1 MIFAREVDDV
11 AAIGAELLLEEVGDG
26 RFSVVL
32 HYADGTEERLPAV
45 TPAEALIT
53 AVETDYSDYRREVR
67 RLREEHPLFEER
79 LDIPVADLEDF
90 VAEALM
96 LPSLLHKKDPVSFFV
111 LGEFLHRS
119 LQMEDDGSAS
129 FLLKAGWQILRIL
142 EEPIRTQVYLRN
154 IFEMTFDG
162 MERASQQERFEK
174 LRSVYPDVARL
185 CDPSLLNG
193 IPEGERVFSAH
204 NLLGLHLLELA
215 LYFRQNE
222 QRIAR
227 CEYCWGY
234 FIPRTKSVTRYCDR
248 VIDGFPCKK
257 RGAQFQRNEGREKDE
272 TLLVYK
278 QLRDRMYNRFLR
290 YLDAA
295 PEGRSRLSP
304 MDHAQYDAWSKNAS
318 AAYKEYKAGTI
329 TAEEFLRKIDT
340 THELESY
347 EAGKVRL
354 TGTEETPWQR
364 LVARSWGFDPERF
377 FPEEMM
383 ILNLSKPD
391 AKWEMRT
398 ADELRRR
405 TQKGHQSLREKY
417 GKA

>member
-1 MIFAREVDDV
+1 MREVDDV
-11 AAIGAELLLEEVGDG
+11 VAIGAELLLEEEGDG

-32 HYADGTEERLPAV
+32 HYTDGTEERLPAV

-67 RLREEHPLFEER
+67 RLWEER
-79 LDIPVADLEDF
+79 LNIPVADLEDF

-96 LPSLLHKKDPVSFFV
+96 LPSMLHEKDPVSFFV

-119 LQMEDDGSAS
+119 LQMEDDGSAL
-129 FLLKAGWQILRIL
+129 FLLKAGQHILRIL
-142 EEPIRTQVYLRN
+142 EEPVRVQTYLRN

-162 MERASQQERFEK
+162 MERASQQGRFEK
-174 LRSVYPDVARL
+174 LRSVYPDVAQP
-185 CDPSLLNG
+185 CDPASLNG

-215 LYFRQNE
+215 LYFHHNE

-234 FIPRTKSVTRYCDR
+234 FIPRTRSATRYCDR
-248 VIDGFPCKK
+248 VIDGFPCKQ
-257 RGAQFQRNEGREKDE
+257 RGARFQRNEGREKDE
-272 TLLVYK
+272 ALLVYK
-278 QLRDRMYNRFLR
+278 QLRDRMYAQFLR
-290 YLDAA
+290 YQDAA
-295 PEGRSRLSP
+295 PEERSKLFL
-304 MDHAQYDAWSKNAS
+304 MDYERYDTWSENAS
-318 AAYKEYKAGTI
+318 AAYKEYRAGTI
-329 TAEEFLRKIDT
+329 TAEEFLRRIDA

-347 EAGKVRL
+347 EADKVRL
-354 TGTEETPWQR
+354 TETAETPWQR
-364 LVARSWGFDPERF
+364 LVSRSRKFDPERF
-377 FPEEMM
+377 FPEEMLV
-383 ILNLSKPD
+383 LNLSKPD
-391 AKWEMRT
+391 AQWELRT

>member
-1 MIFAREVDDV
+1 MIFAWEVDGLI
-11 AAIGAELLLEEVGDG
+11 AIEAELLLEEEGDG
-26 RFSVVL
+26 HFSVVL

-45 TPAEALIT
+45 TPAEALIA

-67 RLREEHPLFEER
+67 RLWEEHPLFEER

-96 LPSLLHKKDPVSFFV
+96 LPSPLREKDPVSFFV
-111 LGEFLHRS
+111 LGEFLHQS
-119 LQMEDDGSAS
+119 LQVEDDGGAS

-174 LRSVYPDVARL
+174 LRSVYLDVAQV
-185 CDPSLLNG
+185 CAPALLDG
-193 IPEGERVFSAH
+193 TPKGRRIFSAH
-204 NLLGLHLLELA
+204 SLLGLYLLELA
-215 LYFRQNE
+215 LYFEQSQ

-234 FIPRTKSVTRYCDR
+234 FIPKTKSATRYCDR

-257 RGAQFQRNEGREKDE
+257 RGARFQRNEGREKDE
-272 TLLVYK
+272 VLLVYK

-295 PEGRSRLSP
+295 PEGRSWLSP
-304 MDHAQYDAWSKNAS
+304 MDYAQYDAWSKSAS
-318 AAYKEYKAGTI
+318 AAYKEYRAGTI
-329 TAEEFLRKIDT
+329 AAEEFLRRIDT

-347 EAGKVRL
+347 EVGKIRL
-354 TGTEETPWQR
+354 VETKETPWQR
-364 LVARSWGFDPERF
+364 LVARGWDFDPERF
-377 FPEEMM
+377 FPEEML

-391 AKWEMRT
+391 AQWEFRT
-398 ADELRRR
+398 ADELRRNA
-405 TQKGHQSLREKY
+405 QKGHQSLREKY
-417 GKA
+417 GKT

>member
-1 MIFAREVDDV
+1 VIFAWEVDDV
-11 AAIGAELLLEEVGDG
+11 VAMGAELLLEEECDG

-32 HYADGTEERLPAV
+32 HYTDGTEERLPAV
-45 TPAEALIT
+45 TPAEALIA

-67 RLREEHPLFEER
+67 RLWEEHPLFEER
-79 LDIPVADLEDF
+79 LNIPVSDLEDF

-96 LPSLLHKKDPVSFFV
+96 LPSLLHEKDPVSFFV

-129 FLLKAGWQILRIL
+129 FLLKAGQQILRIL
-142 EEPIRTQVYLRN
+142 EEPIRTQTYLRN

-185 CDPSLLNG
+185 CDPSLLDG
-193 IPEGERVFSAH
+193 IPEGGCVFFAH
-204 NLLGLHLLELA
+204 SLFGLSLLELA
-215 LYFRQNE
+215 LYFGQDN

-234 FIPRTKSVTRYCDR
+234 FIPKTRKTTRYCDR
-248 VIDGFPCKK
+248 VIDGFPCKQ
-257 RGAQFQRNEGREKDE
+257 RGSRFQRNEGREKDE
-272 TLLVYK
+272 ALLIYK
-278 QLRDRMYNRFLR
+278 QLRDRIYARFLR
-290 YLDAA
+290 YQDAA
-295 PEGRSRLSP
+295 PEDRSKLFP
-304 MDHAQYDAWSKNAS
+304 MDFERYDSWSENAS
-318 AAYKEYKAGTI
+318 AAYKEYRAGTI
-329 TAEEFLRKIDT
+329 TAEEFLHRIDT

-347 EAGKVRL
+347 EAGMIKL
-354 TGTEETPWQR
+354 AEAEETTWQR
-364 LVARSWGFDPERF
+364 LVARSLDFDPERF
-377 FPEEMM
+377 FPEEML

-391 AKWEMRT
+391 AQWEPRT

>member
-1 MIFAREVDDV
+1 M
-11 AAIGAELLLEEVGDG
+11 AAIGAELLLEEKGDG

-32 HYADGTEERLPAV
+32 HYTDGTEEHLPAA
-45 TPAEALIT
+45 TPAEALIV

-67 RLREEHPLFEER
+67 RLWEER
-79 LDIPVADLEDF
+79 LNIPVSDLEDF

-96 LPSLLHKKDPVSFFV
+96 LPSMLHEKDPVSFFV

-129 FLLKAGWQILRIL
+129 FLLKAGQHILRIL
-142 EEPIRTQVYLRN
+142 EEPVRVQTYLRN

-162 MERASQQERFEK
+162 MERSSQQERFEK

-193 IPEGERVFSAH
+193 IPEGKRVFSAH

-234 FIPRTKSVTRYCDR
+234 FIPRTRSVTRYCDR
-248 VIDGFPCKK
+248 VIDGFPCKQ
-257 RGAQFQRNEGREKDE
+257 RGARFQRNEGREKDE
-272 TLLVYK
+272 ALLVYK
-278 QLRDRMYNRFLR
+278 QLRDRMYARFLR
-290 YLDAA
+290 YQDTA
-295 PEGRSRLSP
+295 PEERSKLFP
-304 MDHAQYDAWSKNAS
+304 MDHAQYDAWSENAS
-318 AAYKEYKAGTI
+318 AAYKEYRAGTI
-329 TAEEFLRKIDT
+329 TAEEFLRKIDA

-354 TGTEETPWQR
+354 TETAETPWQR
-364 LVARSWGFDPERF
+364 LVARSLAFDPERF
-377 FPEEMM
+377 FPEEMLV
-383 ILNLSKPD
+383 LNLSKLD
-391 AKWEMRT
+391 AQWELRT

>member
-1 MIFAREVDDV
+1 MI
-11 AAIGAELLLEEVGDG
+11 AIGAELLLEEEGDG

-32 HYADGTEERLPAV
+32 RYADGTEERLPAV
-45 TPAEALIT
+45 TPAEALIA
-53 AVETDYSDYRREVR
+53 AVATDYSDYRREVR
-67 RLREEHPLFEER
+67 RLWEEHPLFEER
-79 LDIPVADLEDF
+79 LNIPVSDLEDF

-129 FLLKAGWQILRIL
+129 FLLKAGQQILRIL
-142 EEPIRTQVYLRN
+142 EEPIRTQTYLRN
-154 IFEMTFDG
+154 ISEMTFDG

-185 CDPSLLNG
+185 CNPASLDG
-193 IPEGERVFSAH
+193 VPEGKRVFSAH
-204 NLLGLHLLELA
+204 NLLGLYLLELA
-215 LYFRQNE
+215 LYFHQNE

-234 FIPRTKSVTRYCDR
+234 FIPKTKSATRYCDR
-248 VIDGFPCKK
+248 VIDGFPCKQ
-257 RGAQFQRNEGREKDE
+257 RGTRFQRNEGREKDE
-272 TLLVYK
+272 ALLVYK
-278 QLRDRMYNRFLR
+278 QLRDRMYARFLR
-290 YLDAA
+290 YQDAA
-295 PEGRSRLSP
+295 PEERSKLFP
-304 MDHAQYDAWSKNAS
+304 MDYERYDTWSENAS
-318 AAYKEYKAGTI
+318 AAYKEYRVGTI
-329 TAEEFLRKIDT
+329 TAEEFLRRIDT

-347 EAGKVRL
+347 EVGKVKL
-354 TGTEETPWQR
+354 PGMEETPWQR
-364 LVARSWGFDPERF
+364 LVARSWDFDPERF

-391 AKWEMRT
+391 AMWEMRT

>member
-11 AAIGAELLLEEVGDG
+11 VAVGAELLCEEEDDG

-45 TPAEALIT
+45 TPAKALIA
-53 AVETDYSDYRREVR
+53 AVEIDYSDYRREVR
-67 RLREEHPLFEER
+67 RLWEEHPLFEEH

-90 VAEALM
+90 AAETLM
-96 LPSLLHKKDPVSFFV
+96 LPSMLRESDPVSFFV
-111 LGEFLHRS
+111 LGEFLHQS
-119 LQMEDDGSAS
+119 LQLEDDGSAS
-129 FLLKAGWQILRIL
+129 FLLKTGQQILRIL
-142 EEPIRTQVYLRN
+142 EEPIRTQAYLRD
-154 IFEMTFDG
+154 ILEMTFDG
-162 MERASQQERFEK
+162 MERSSQQERFEK

-185 CDPSLLNG
+185 CDPASLDG

-204 NLLGLHLLELA
+204 SLFGLSLLELA
-215 LYFRQNE
+215 LYFHQDD

-234 FIPRTKSVTRYCDR
+234 FIPKTKSATRYCDR
-248 VIDGFPCKK
+248 VIDGFPCKQ
-257 RGAQFQRNEGREKDE
+257 RGARFQRNEDREKDE
-272 TLLVYK
+272 ALLVYK

-304 MDHAQYDAWSKNAS
+304 MDYTQYDAWSKNAS
-318 AAYKEYKAGTI
+318 AAYKEYRAGAM
-329 TAEEFLRKIDT
+329 TAEEFLRRTDT

-364 LVARSWGFDPERF
+364 LVARGWDFDPERF

-391 AKWEMRT
+391 AQWELCT
-398 ADELRRR
+398 ADELRRH

>member
-1 MIFAREVDDV
+1 
-11 AAIGAELLLEEVGDG
+11 
-26 RFSVVL
+26 
-32 HYADGTEERLPAV
+32 
-45 TPAEALIT
+45 
-53 AVETDYSDYRREVR
+53 
-67 RLREEHPLFEER
+67 
-79 LDIPVADLEDF
+79 VADLEDF

-96 LPSLLHKKDPVSFFV
+96 LPSLLHEKDPVSFFV
-111 LGEFLHRS
+111 LGEFLHQS
-119 LQMEDDGSAS
+119 LQTEDDGSAS
-129 FLLKAGWQILRIL
+129 FLLKAGQQILRIL

-162 MERASQQERFEK
+162 MERASQQGRFEK
-174 LRSVYPDVARL
+174 LRSVYPDVAWL
-185 CDPSLLNG
+185 CDPALLDG
-193 IPEGERVFSAH
+193 ASKGRRVFSAH
-204 NLLGLHLLELA
+204 SLLGLSLLELA
-215 LYFRQNE
+215 LYFRQDD

-234 FIPRTKSVTRYCDR
+234 FIPRTKSATRYCDR
-248 VIDGFPCKK
+248 VIDGFPCKQ
-257 RGAQFQRNEGREKDE
+257 RGARFQRNEGREKDE
-272 TLLVYK
+272 ALLVYK
-278 QLRDRMYNRFLR
+278 QLRDRMYARFLR
-290 YLDAA
+290 YQDAA

-329 TAEEFLRKIDT
+329 TAEEFLRRIDT

-347 EAGKVRL
+347 EEGKVRL
-354 TGTEETPWQR
+354 TETEETPWQR
-364 LVARSWGFDPERF
+364 LVARSWDFDPERL

-391 AKWEMRT
+391 AMWEMRT